1 MSKGNKTKGV
11 ELLRIVKT
19 LFNAGILTADEQI
32 ECVQLVKKGFLDAD
46 YYRIVEKKLSKKS
59 SNSFPEPM
67 QILYQKLLAEVR
79 QMME

>member
-19 LFNAGILTADEQI
+19 LYNAGILTAEEQI
-32 ECVQLVKKGFLDAD
+32 EFVQLVKKGFLDAD
-46 YYRIVEKKLSKKS
+46 YFRIVEKKLSKKV
-59 SNSFPEPM
+59 SNGYSEPR